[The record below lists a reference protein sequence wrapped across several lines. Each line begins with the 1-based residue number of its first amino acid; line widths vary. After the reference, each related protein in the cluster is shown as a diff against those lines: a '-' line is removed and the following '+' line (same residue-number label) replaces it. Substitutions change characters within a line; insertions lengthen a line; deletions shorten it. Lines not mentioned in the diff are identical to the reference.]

1 MISFQIQMKVY
12 HNHSIL
18 LVSDWLTDWPS
29 DKKVLFEQKANQLT
43 LNHLLCLRT

>member
-18 LVSDWLTDWPS
+18 LVSDWLS

-43 LNHLLCLRT
+43 LN